1 MVKTLSLT
9 NLVDIEADSI
19 KIGDEDIYDIFLT
32 KSEGGDIVGLAPET
46 FTRQFQRSRSEDP

>member
-1 MVKTLSLT
+1 MSKSLSLT

-32 KSEGGDIVGLAPET
+32 KSEGGDIVGIL
-46 FTRQFQRSRSEDP
+46 SLIHI